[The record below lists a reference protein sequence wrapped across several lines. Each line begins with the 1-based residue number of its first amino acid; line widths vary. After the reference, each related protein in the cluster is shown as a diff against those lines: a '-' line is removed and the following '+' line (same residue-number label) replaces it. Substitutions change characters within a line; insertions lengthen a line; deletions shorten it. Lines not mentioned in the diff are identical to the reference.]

1 MWKEVHADKVPG
13 WNRDLLPDDV
23 PEKKPPDWKPPPP
36 PKVELSLL
44 GTLEQLRNDTTAVAP
59 TSQPAKREIYQ
70 DASREELSDLM
81 PEDIVLVFGDCGI
94 ARMTV
99 REFLKAKQN
108 LKHRGGARRH

>member
-1 MWKEVHADKVPG
+1 MSIVKSEFYFFYF
-13 WNRDLLPDDV
+13 
-23 PEKKPPDWKPPPP
+23 
-36 PKVELSLL
+36 SLL

-94 ARMTV
+94 ARY
-99 REFLKAKQN
+99 LKGEVTKDMECMSYVIQ
-108 LKHRGGARRH
+108 